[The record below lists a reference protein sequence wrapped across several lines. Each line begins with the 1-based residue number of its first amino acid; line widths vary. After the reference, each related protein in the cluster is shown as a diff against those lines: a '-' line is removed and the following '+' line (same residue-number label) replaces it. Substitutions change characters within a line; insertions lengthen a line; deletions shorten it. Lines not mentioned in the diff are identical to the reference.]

1 MLQVT
6 TPLPI
11 VIQGGMGAAVSS
23 WRLARAVSMRGQ
35 LGVVSGTGADTI
47 LARRLQMG
55 DVGGHLRA
63 AFDAFPIPEIAERVW
78 ARYFSSEEK
87 KPRDAFKSKPIPT
100 IRFSSALS
108 ELTVLANFVEVY
120 LAKRGHAGAV
130 GINLLEKIQLPTL
143 PSLFGAMLAG
153 VDYVLMGAGI
163 PRQIP
168 GALDSLARFERT
180 RLRIDVA
187 DAAASEEFHS
197 TFDPGEF
204 QPAGV
209 PSLARPKFL
218 AIVSST
224 ALALTLV
231 RKCTPPVDGLIVEGP
246 TAGGHNAP
254 PRGTPVFDEHS
265 QPIYGPK
272 DAPDLDA
279 IRQLGVPFWLAGSYG
294 CPEGLQQAV
303 AAGATGVQVGTLFAF
318 CEESGIAQEIKK
330 AVLERS
336 AAGTAC
342 VRTDALASP
351 TGFPFKVVQL
361 PGTVSEPATYET
373 RTRICDLGYLRQPYR
388 TADGKVGYRCPAE
401 PVEDYLK
408 KGGKIEDTVGR
419 KCICNGLIATVGMG
433 QVRKGVA
440 EPAIV
445 TSGDDVVNVHLLLP
459 PGRDSYSANDVLD
472 YLLSSPK

>member
-1 MLQVT
+1 
-6 TPLPI
+6 
-11 VIQGGMGAAVSS
+11 MGAAVSS

-87 KPRDAFKSKPIPT
+87 RPRDAFKSKPIPT

-303 AAGATGVQVGTLFAF
+303 AAGAAGVQVGTLFAF

>member
-209 PSLARPKFL
+209 TSLARPKFL

-224 ALALTLV
+224 ALGLTLV

-254 PRGTPVFDEHS
+254 PRGTPFFDEHS

-318 CEESGIAQEIKK
+318 CEESGIAPEIKR
-330 AVLERS
+330 AILERS

>member
-401 PVEDYLK
+401 PIEDYLK

>member
-1 MLQVT
+1 
-6 TPLPI
+6 
-11 VIQGGMGAAVSS
+11 MGAAVSS

-401 PVEDYLK
+401 PIEDYLK

>member
-1 MLQVT
+1 
-6 TPLPI
+6 
-11 VIQGGMGAAVSS
+11 
-23 WRLARAVSMRGQ
+23 
-35 LGVVSGTGADTI
+35 
-47 LARRLQMG
+47 MG

-254 PRGTPVFDEHS
+254 PRGTPVFDQHS

-272 DAPDLDA
+272 DSPDLDA

-303 AAGATGVQVGTLFAF
+303 AAGAAGVQVGTLFAF
-318 CEESGIAQEIKK
+318 CEESGIAPEIKK
-330 AVLERS
+330 AILEQS

-361 PGTVSEPATYET
+361 PGTVSEPATYEA

-401 PVEDYLK
+401 PIEDYVK

>member
-1 MLQVT
+1 
-6 TPLPI
+6 
-11 VIQGGMGAAVSS
+11 MGAAVSS

-78 ARYFSSEEK
+78 ARYFISEEK
-87 KPRDAFKSKPIPT
+87 RPRDAFKSKPIPT

-401 PVEDYLK
+401 PIEDYLK

>member
-87 KPRDAFKSKPIPT
+87 RPRDAFKSKPIPT

-209 PSLARPKFL
+209 TSLARPKFL

>member
-87 KPRDAFKSKPIPT
+87 RPRDAFKSKPIPT

>member
-272 DAPDLDA
+272 DAPDMDA

-401 PVEDYLK
+401 PIEDYLK

>member
-1 MLQVT
+1 
-6 TPLPI
+6 
-11 VIQGGMGAAVSS
+11 MGAAVSS

-87 KPRDAFKSKPIPT
+87 RPRDAFKSKPIPT

>member
-1 MLQVT
+1 
-6 TPLPI
+6 
-11 VIQGGMGAAVSS
+11 
-23 WRLARAVSMRGQ
+23 
-35 LGVVSGTGADTI
+35 
-47 LARRLQMG
+47 MG

-401 PVEDYLK
+401 PIEDYLK